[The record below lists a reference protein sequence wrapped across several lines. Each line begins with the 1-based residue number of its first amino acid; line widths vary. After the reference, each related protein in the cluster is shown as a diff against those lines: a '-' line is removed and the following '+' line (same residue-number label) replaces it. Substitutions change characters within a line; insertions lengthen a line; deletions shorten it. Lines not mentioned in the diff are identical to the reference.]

1 MRPRVR
7 SCYSRAKA
15 TDTALM
21 NRIKIRLGGYQGPN
35 SVHTRGAVRFGEV
48 LKREA
53 GALVDFELV
62 PDVLALGR
70 PSGDLPL
77 MVENGE
83 LALCYISTVRFA
95 RAVPELTIF
104 ELPYVVRDRARAIA
118 ALNGGLGNLL
128 KAGMQARTPFRAL
141 GFWDNGF
148 RHITNRVRPIRTP
161 ADCAGLRIRTQMSE
175 LHGETLGAF
184 GFEPIPVDIKEFVEQ
199 IATER
204 FEAQEN
210 PLTNTFNFNVHDYHR
225 YFTLS
230 GHFFGTSA
238 LICSKAQYA
247 AWPDQ
252 LQRAVDVAGREATAH
267 QHMLAAQEDEEVLAQ
282 LEGKDV
288 EVIRLTAE
296 EQDAFVKAVEPV
308 LARHRKALDP
318 KLFDCLS

>member
-1 MRPRVR
+1 MH
-7 SCYSRAKA
+7 
-15 TDTALM
+15 
-21 NRIKIRLGGYQGPN
+21 RIKIKLGGYQGPN

-48 LKREA
+48 LEREA
-53 GALVDFELV
+53 GALVDFELI

-95 RAVPELTIF
+95 KAVPELTIF
-104 ELPYVVRDRARAIA
+104 ELPYVVRDRACAIH
-118 ALNGGLGNLL
+118 ALTGDFGDLL
-128 KAGMQARTPFRAL
+128 TARMQERTPFRAL

-148 RHITNRVRPIRTP
+148 RHITNRVRPIHMP

-210 PLTNTFNFNVHDYHR
+210 PLTNSFNFNVHHYHR

-238 LICSKAQYA
+238 LICSNAQYGG
-247 AWPDQ
+247 WPRE
-252 LQRAVDVAGREATAH
+252 LQQAIDVAGREATAH
-267 QHMLAAQEDEEVLAQ
+267 QHKLAAQEDDEVLAQ
-282 LEGKDV
+282 MNETDN
-288 EVIRLTAE
+288 EVIRLSAAE
-296 EQDAFVKAVEPV
+296 REAFVKAVEPV
-308 LARHRKALDP
+308 VAKHRKALDP
-318 KLFDCLS
+318 KLFEYLS

>member
-1 MRPRVR
+1 
-7 SCYSRAKA
+7 
-15 TDTALM
+15 M
-21 NRIKIRLGGYQGPN
+21 NRIRIRLGGYQGPN
-35 SVHTRGAVRFGEV
+35 SVHTRGALRFGEV
-48 LKREA
+48 LEREA
-53 GALVDFELV
+53 GAIVDFELI

-77 MVENGE
+77 MVESDE

-95 RAVPELTIF
+95 KAVPELTIF

-118 ALNGGLGNLL
+118 ALNGELGDLL
-128 KAGMQARTPFRAL
+128 KAGMQERTPFRAL

-148 RHITNRVRPIRTP
+148 RHITNRVRPIHTP

-210 PLTNTFNFNVHDYHR
+210 PLTNTFNFNVHHYHR
-225 YFTLS
+225 YLTLS

-247 AWPDQ
+247 GWPRA
-252 LQRAVDVAGREATAH
+252 LQQAVEVSGREATVH
-267 QHMLAAQEDEEVLAQ
+267 QHKLAAQEDDEVLAQ
-282 LEGKDV
+282 IDTNDN
-288 EVIRLTAE
+288 EVIRLNAA
-296 EQDAFVKAVEPV
+296 EQDAFVRAVEPV
-308 LARHRKALDP
+308 LAKHRKALDP
-318 KLFDCLS
+318 KLFDYLS